1 MKFMDTQTQDSYCD
15 GHIECPL
22 GSEYHIVCT
31 VVHMTTASNECRQL
45 PTTVPC
51 AQTLLISPIHPQ
63 DASATIKSK
72 GVLIVPNSVA
82 YLRVIATVLSRPANL
97 HDASGKYGNFHVPDA
112 IATSKTSGLNSFNRM
127 SLKQEV

>member
-22 GSEYHIVCT
+22 GSEYHIV
-31 VVHMTTASNECRQL
+31 
-45 PTTVPC
+45 TVPC